1 MYISLICIYI
11 YIYVYIYICI
21 YVYIYICIYIYMCIY
36 ICIYIYIQKG
46 TPWQCSFCIVF
57 YTCFFHIH
65 SSATT
70 HNFLQL
76 YLAHVQWPPKPK
88 KQKNKKPKNQKTK
101 KPKNQKNKKNK
112 KNKIAHPNPLHLT
125 PSPWGVQSCFFCF
138 FCFFL
143 FFWFFGLGDQCTCAK

>member
-1 MYISLICIYI
+1 MMINTYKSDINIISTHHDHIQYI
-11 YIYVYIYICI
+11 YIYL
-21 YVYIYICIYIYMCIY
+21 
-36 ICIYIYIQKG
+36 QKG

-88 KQKNKKPKNQKTK
+88 NQKTKKPKNQKNKKPKNQKTK
-101 KPKNQKNKKNK
+101 KPKNTKKQDCTPQPS
-112 KNKIAHPNPLHLT
+112 APDPLPL
-125 PSPWGVQSCFFCF
+125 GCAILVFLFFL
-138 FCFFL
+138 FFL
-143 FFWFFGLGDQCTCAK
+143 FFWFFGLGGQCTCAK